1 MLKEVKYLIFLI
13 IILFF
18 FFFIGKYYISDANK
32 KKSYRSKNNID
43 QKIKIF
49 SKNLPILENDTFD
62 IIEYVERNNKKKKK
76 FFFWELIDKD
86 D

>member
-1 MLKEVKYLIFLI
+1 MFKEIKYFVFLI
-13 IILFF
+13 VIFIF
-18 FFFIGKYYISDANK
+18 FFFIGKYYISDLNK

-49 SKNLPILENDTFD
+49 SENLPILDNDTYN

-76 FFFWELIDKD
+76 FFFWELINKD